1 MAKPQISVSKQGY
14 SLRPSQGANR
24 GAGNPRGV
32 RRVGSP
38 VAASVRGAS
47 TGHTLRG
54 SSPTG
59 RDIISI
65 QETFLSRNLYQCVSA
80 TKQKIRNEFSQ
91 IRSEM
96 AENQK

>member
-14 SLRPSQGANR
+14 SLRPSQGASR

-38 VAASVRGAS
+38 VAVRGVS
-47 TGHTLRG
+47 TGNTLRG

-59 RDIISI
+59 RNVISI
-65 QETFLSRNLYQCVSA
+65 QETFLSGNLYECVSA

-96 AENQK
+96 ADNQT